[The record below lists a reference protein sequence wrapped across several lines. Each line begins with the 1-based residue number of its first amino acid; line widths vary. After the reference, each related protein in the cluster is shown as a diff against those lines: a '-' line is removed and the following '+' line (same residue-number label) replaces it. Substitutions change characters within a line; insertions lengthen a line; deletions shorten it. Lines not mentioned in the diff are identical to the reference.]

1 MASKSNQDPQPADAA
16 ASSREE
22 QKGPLVQLRG
32 NDEVPNPE
40 PSKEEQK
47 EPLVQL
53 RGDDQV
59 SKKDQKKADP

>member
-32 NDEVPNPE
+32 NDEVTNPE

-47 EPLVQL
+47 GPL
-53 RGDDQV
+53 
-59 SKKDQKKADP
+59 A

>member
-32 NDEVPNPE
+32 
-40 PSKEEQK
+40 
-47 EPLVQL
+47 
-53 RGDDQV
+53 DDQV